1 MDLDHPVKILVRL
14 VQGAAINIREVLQRF
29 QPFRQKPGHRKGIFT
44 SRIKSHSH
52 EPAGFPEHLNK
63 DTRSGTPYG
72 ADHHWRNSNRLE
84 IGIGPRAG
92 ERKAIELQTNLLQPR
107 LRHAAD
113 A

>member
-1 MDLDHPVKILVRL
+1 MNPREKKKSPCRPPPFVRR
-14 VQGAAINIREVLQRF
+14 IRM
-29 QPFRQKPGHRKGIFT
+29 
-44 SRIKSHSH
+44 
-52 EPAGFPEHLNK
+52 EHLNK

-84 IGIGPRAG
+84 IGIGPREG
-92 ERKAIELQTNLLQPR
+92 ERKAIELQPNLFQPR